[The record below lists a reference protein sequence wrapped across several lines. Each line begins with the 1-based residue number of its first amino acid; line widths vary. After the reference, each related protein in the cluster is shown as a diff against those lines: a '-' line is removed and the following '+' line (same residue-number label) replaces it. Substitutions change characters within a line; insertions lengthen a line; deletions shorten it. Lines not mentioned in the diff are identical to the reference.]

1 MRNYRSGEA
10 VRPEL
15 YPQARVAV
23 QWYSVKGM
31 KSLKGT
37 SEVAKAIF
45 PGRTTEIEK
54 LHFSPFKNPFNLI
67 ALNMVHVSR

>member
-1 MRNYRSGEA
+1 M
-10 VRPEL
+10 
-15 YPQARVAV
+15 AV